1 MKLLKNMHVA
11 CKARCKDIDSTNTV
25 NALNKSFAK
34 DLRRRMQ
41 NEAKRNGMKENG
53 ARKWRK
59 KQCTGMRVSDQESG
73 KEMLIEYWSYVTII
87 QTSIMLSKVCPID
100 SSFLIA
106 THSNTKELN
115 KKHTGINNNNTTSCR
130 RQTDTCDQLKG
141 KNIFNSISE
150 IDANHT
156 ISLRTVDTFLELNS
170 TICAPIENFNYF
182 DSMQIEEFT
191 TMQRSFRLKFSIQS
205 S

>member
-11 CKARCKDIDSTNTV
+11 CKDIDSTNTV

-34 DLRRRMQ
+34 DLRRGMQ

-130 RQTDTCDQLKG
+130 RQTVTCDQLKG

-156 ISLRTVDTFLELNS
+156 ISLELNS

-182 DSMQIEEFT
+182 DSMQIENLPQCSAHFD
-191 TMQRSFRLKFSIQS
+191 
-205 S
+205 

>member
-1 MKLLKNMHVA
+1 MY
-11 CKARCKDIDSTNTV
+11 
-25 NALNKSFAK
+25 
-34 DLRRRMQ
+34 
-41 NEAKRNGMKENG
+41 RNGSIG
-53 ARKWRK
+53 SR
-59 KQCTGMRVSDQESG
+59 ESG
-73 KEMLIEYWSYVTII
+73 MEMLIEYWSYVTII

-115 KKHTGINNNNTTSCR
+115 KKHTGINNNNNNNTTSWR
-130 RQTDTCDQLKG
+130 KQTETCDQLKG

-156 ISLRTVDTFLELNS
+156 ISLRTVDTSLELNS

-182 DSMQIEEFT
+182 DSMQIENLPQCSAHFDWNSVFKV
-191 TMQRSFRLKFSIQS
+191 RSLATDDMHEIVINMIIL
-205 S
+205 